1 MRLMNYRTRLSGVV
15 LVAAALASVTS
26 ANLIQSSPPLA
37 PPPPRGGTA
46 KPQTPKPAAPAG
58 TPAPTAPATRP
69 PTSTTRPAGA
79 GTPVPAASAPTAAD
93 GLAAEPLT
101 LESLGL
107 RFRPPANAVMR
118 ADGTGLNATWTLSE
132 RADPTRFILRVSR
145 LVASTPESSPAQQ
158 MDGLVK
164 AANESPATDTVFKV
178 LDRRE
183 FKVAG
188 QPAGLLYTSLR
199 EGSGDESVTA
209 TQGYLLIQTEVN
221 EFIVISSLIAD
232 SDFAAMRALLDRSF
246 ATIVLITSDEVATA
260 RAERISAAERLI
272 AGLDEA
278 ALRRSL
284 DPGPAK
290 AALPA
295 PRWYRITRHLADGT
309 EQESGYMTILVVEAA
324 QGDANPDRQVKDW
337 TPEEKEKGLLVRIQ
351 ARTLLDEKGA
361 TVSDTDSR
369 IWMKWDRTREFWTVR
384 TTARRGRTTRTD
396 SQLGMRM
403 APSAAHPRGLI
414 QVTGAD
420 TNGTERDKNGLVVTP
435 MTWPVPPVA
444 YLSQAESYVFP
455 RLLPSGDVR
464 VEYGFYWYDPRS
476 GRVALRTDRRSPA
489 RGGFTLATQ
498 PTPEAPAM
506 DQEFDANGILRRRET
521 DDGTLIEAIEPNKL
535 LEIWRKK
542 GLPTG

>member
-1 MRLMNYRTRLSGVV
+1 MRPLNYRTRFSG
-15 LVAAALASVTS
+15 LALALGAMACAVS

-46 KPQTPKPAAPAG
+46 KPTAPKPAAPTPGAPPRTAPSTPKQG
-58 TPAPTAPATRP
+58 APPATPAPAA
-69 PTSTTRPAGA
+69 
-79 GTPVPAASAPTAAD
+79 PVPGPTAAD
-93 GLAAEPLT
+93 GLAAEPLV

-107 RFRPPANAVMR
+107 RFRPPANTVMR
-118 ADGTGLNATWTLSE
+118 ADGTGLNAAWTLSE
-132 RADPTRFILRVSR
+132 RADPTRFILRISR

-199 EGSGDESVTA
+199 EGSGDEAVTA

-221 EFIVISSLIAD
+221 EFIVISSLIAE
-232 SDFAAMRALLDRSF
+232 SDFAAMRTLLDRSY
-246 ATIVLITSDEVATA
+246 ATVALITSDEVAAA
-260 RAERISAAERLI
+260 RAARISAAERLVS
-272 AGLDEA
+272 GFDEA
-278 ALRRSL
+278 TLRRAL
-284 DPGPAK
+284 DPVPAK
-290 AALPA
+290 ATLPA

-309 EQESGYMTILVVEAA
+309 EQETGYMTVLAVEAS
-324 QGDANPDRQVKDW
+324 QGDANPDRQAKDW
-337 TPEEKEKGLLVRIQ
+337 TPEEREKGLLVRVQ
-351 ARTLLDEKGA
+351 ARTLLDEKGT

-369 IWMKWDRTREFWTVR
+369 IWMKWDRSREFWTVR
-384 TTARRGRTTRTD
+384 TTARRGKSTKTD
-396 SQLGMRM
+396 SQLGMRL
-403 APSAAHPRGLI
+403 APSATHPRGLI

-420 TNGTERDKNGLVVTP
+420 TNGTEREKNGLVVTP

-455 RLLPSGDVR
+455 RLLPAETRAD
-464 VEYGFYWYDPRS
+464 YGFYWYDPRS

-489 RGGFTLATQ
+489 RAGFMLATQ
-498 PTPEAPAM
+498 PTPEAPAL
-506 DQEFDANGILRRRET
+506 DQEFDAAGVLRRRES
-521 DDGTLIEAIEPNKL
+521 DDGTVIEAIEPAKL

>member
-1 MRLMNYRTRLSGVV
+1 MRRMNYRTQLSGAV
-15 LVAAALASVTS
+15 LVLAAMTATTS
-26 ANLIQSSPPLA
+26 ANLLQTSPPLA

-46 KPQTPKPAAPAG
+46 KPQAPRPATPTG
-58 TPAPTAPATRP
+58 NPAPKAPATRP
-69 PTSTTRPAGA
+69 PSTATPPADP
-79 GTPVPAASAPTAAD
+79 TPPAASPAASD
-93 GLAAEPLT
+93 GLATEPLA

-107 RFRPPANAVMR
+107 RFRPPANTVMR

-164 AANESPATDTVFKV
+164 AANENPATDTVFKV

-199 EGSGDESVTA
+199 EGSGDERVTA

-246 ATIVLITSDEVATA
+246 ATIALITSDEVAKA
-260 RAERISAAERLI
+260 RSERISAAERLI

-278 ALRRSL
+278 TLRRAL
-284 DPGPAK
+284 DPVPAK
-290 AALPA
+290 ANLPA

-309 EQESGYMTILVVEAA
+309 EQESGYMTILCVEAA
-324 QGDANPDRQVKDW
+324 QGDANPDRQAKDW

-351 ARTLLDEKGA
+351 ARTLLDEKGT

-455 RLLPSGDVR
+455 RLLPAGDVR
-464 VEYGFYWYDPRS
+464 ADYGFYWYDPRS

-521 DDGTLIEAIEPNKL
+521 DDGTLIEAIEPAKL

-542 GLPTG
+542 GLPTC